1 MLVRSY
7 PHTGREE
14 INQVM
19 IDVGENRYHAYQSLP
34 TERYFISVTRED
46 VKWME
51 KSRENHNYYIIAR
64 IEQEWKT
71 FKN

>member
-34 TERYFISVTRED
+34 TESYFISVTWED

-64 IEQEWKT
+64 IKQEWNT